1 MGGADDMTFLSQSSD
16 SGATGQLAGF
26 AERMLTVIDEGRRT
40 ATYKLALLL
49 ALMDC
54 CAEGVSAQGQAPDQ
68 LGTRAIA
75 RRVAELYW
83 PQLRPFPAATGAVEL
98 RQITMK
104 SSTVLKALRSAF
116 EALPHVP
123 TWRQAEERL
132 DAGAVAQVLDV
143 VEWTFARE
151 PLVRLQTV
159 DGVSQPFIYDVG
171 WDEHITLR
179 RLQQQDGAILLRPGA
194 GDQLIRLAPLLRP
207 LVELHWVRMVASLNG
222 LGLMEDDLRRHLF
235 GADRS
240 LFPRNLRQGL
250 IELQQGRCFY
260 CPDALTATN
269 AIDHF
274 LPWSR
279 WPNDAI
285 ENLVVAHA
293 GCNGHKSDRIPGPV
307 PLQRWAERLVQNEAE
322 LAEIALRT
330 RWRSDRG
337 RSTSLARSLYAH
349 LPEGSPVWDAPR
361 RVTQAHGREL
371 LDILGRL

>member
-1 MGGADDMTFLSQSSD
+1 MEPGGD
-16 SGATGQLAGF
+16 STAGRQLAGF
-26 AERMLTVIDEGRRT
+26 AERMLAVIDEGRRT

-54 CAEGVSAQGQAPDQ
+54 CAEGVSTRGGAPDE

-83 PQLRPFPAATGAVEL
+83 PQLRPFPASTGAIEL
-98 RQITMK
+98 RQIKMK
-104 SSTVLKALRSAF
+104 SSRVLKALRTAF

-132 DAGAVAQVLDV
+132 DPVAVGEVLDV

-171 WDEHITLR
+171 WDEHVTLGR
-179 RLQQQDGAILLRPGA
+179 FQQTDRAVHLRPGA

-207 LVELHWVRMVASLNG
+207 LVELHWVRMVANLNG

-235 GADRS
+235 GTDRS
-240 LFPRNLRQGL
+240 LFPRNLREGL
-250 IELQQGRCFY
+250 LELQEGRCFY
-260 CPDALTATN
+260 CPDFLTPTN

-293 GCNGHKSDRIPGPV
+293 GCNSHKSDRVPGPV
-307 PLQRWAERLVQNEAE
+307 PLQRWTERLMRQEAE
-322 LAEIALRT
+322 LADIALRS

-349 LPEGSPVWDAPR
+349 LPEGAPVWDAPQ
-361 RVTQAHGREL
+361 RVSQAHGQEL